1 MYDFDTSTK
10 IFSHPTITLY
20 RPKIF
25 QYDSDEMLSIGIAN
39 AIIEKTIEI
48 SADCGTARLAL
59 SDGKTVKDTYKVLAR
74 NHLFPPE
81 NTEIYATHE
90 IYSTGKVKDEIT
102 RCLTAEKLSEARYYQ
117 FINTKLVFSK
127 ALTHYNEVLDQ
138 FEDDEGFDICVLE
151 VDKYGQFAGIVAGG
165 NGLEG
170 DSDMAVQNTVN
181 GQKAITVSIPTLLK
195 SKHIYLVLHDED
207 DTLEEILQGIKPA
220 KDFPVKILL
229 AHPDVNIFYY
239 LAA

>member
-20 RPKIF
+20 RPKII

-39 AIIEKTIEI
+39 AIVEKTIEI

-59 SDGKTVKDTYKVLAR
+59 SNGKTVNDTYKVLAK

-90 IYSTGKVKDEIT
+90 IFTTGKVKEEIT
-102 RCLTAEKLSEARYYQ
+102 KSLTKEKLSEARYYQ
-117 FINTKLVFSK
+117 FINTKLTANKSL
-127 ALTHYNEVLDQ
+127 AHYNEVLDQ

-151 VDKYGQFAGIVAGG
+151 VDKNGQFAGIVVGG

-170 DSDMAVQNTVN
+170 ESPMAVQNIIN
-181 GQKAITVSIPTLLK
+181 AQKVITISIPTILK
-195 SKHIYLVLHDED
+195 SRHIYLVLHDED
-207 DTLEEILQGIKPA
+207 DTLEEILQGTKA
-220 KDFPVKILL
+220 AVDFPVKILL

>member
-20 RPKIF
+20 RPKII
-25 QYDSDEMLSIGIAN
+25 QYDSDEMLCIGMAN

-59 SDGKTVKDTYKVLAR
+59 SSGKTVKDTYKVLSK
-74 NHLFPPE
+74 NHSFPPE

-90 IYSTGKVKDEIT
+90 NLNNTFVQDEIT
-102 RCLTAEKLSEARYYQ
+102 KTLTKQKLEEARYYQ
-117 FINTKLVFSK
+117 FINTKLSAK
-127 ALTHYNEVLDQ
+127 KSLAHYNEVLDQ

-151 VDKYGQFAGIVAGG
+151 VDKNGEFAGIVARG
-165 NGLEG
+165 NGLYGE
-170 DSDMAVQNTVN
+170 SEMAVLNEIN
-181 GQKAITVSIPTLLK
+181 DQKIITISIPTILK
-195 SKHIYLVLHDED
+195 SRHIYIVLHDED
-207 DTLEEILQGIKPA
+207 DTLEEILHGTKLA
-220 KDFPVKILL
+220 TDFPVKILL

>member
-10 IFSHPTITLY
+10 VFSHPTITLY
-20 RPKIF
+20 RPKII
-25 QYDSDEMLSIGIAN
+25 QCDSDEMLSIGLAN

-59 SDGKTVKDTYKVLAR
+59 SNGKTLKETYKVLSK

-90 IYSTGKVKDEIT
+90 IFNTSKVKEDIT
-102 RCLTAEKLSEARYYQ
+102 KSLTKEKLSEARYYQ
-117 FINTKLVFSK
+117 FINTKLSFAK
-127 ALTHYNEVLDQ
+127 ALSHYNEVLDQ

-151 VDKYGQFAGIVAGG
+151 IDKNGQFAGIIVAG
-165 NGLEG
+165 NGLDG
-170 DSDMAVQNTVN
+170 TSDMAVQNLIN
-181 GQKAITVSIPTLLK
+181 NQKVITISVPTILK
-195 SKHIYLVLHDED
+195 SKHIYLILHDED
-207 DTLEEILQGIKPA
+207 DTLEEILQGTKPA
-220 KDFPVKILL
+220 KDFPIKILL